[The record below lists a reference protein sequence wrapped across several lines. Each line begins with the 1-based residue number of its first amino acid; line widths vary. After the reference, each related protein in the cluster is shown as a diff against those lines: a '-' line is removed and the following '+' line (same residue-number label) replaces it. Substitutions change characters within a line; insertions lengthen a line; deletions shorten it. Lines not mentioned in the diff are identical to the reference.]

1 MIKTIIF
8 TTDFSAL
15 SMQAFKYTIAL
26 AKRTNAKIIVC
37 YALEVPSTI
46 YSLAISVGKYTDELK
61 GNALARLTSFVGGE
75 DLEGVEVET
84 RLCSGLPEQVLND
97 LAAELEA
104 DLVVMARHS
113 RSTLERFFMGSTTEK
128 ILHETRFP
136 ILVVPHD
143 GPRTVRWKPVL
154 CAVDFSETS
163 KQALHFSIRLVKEYG
178 AELSAV
184 HVVEFGASIE
194 RIATEKLRAQLDT
207 LVEKAKQE
215 LDKVVHTHAAPAGTT
230 TVVAEGKPAPI
241 IVEQAGILGAD
252 LVIVGERG
260 HSLLER
266 MAIGSTTSAILR
278 SASVPVLVV
287 PAGCAV

>member
-26 AKRTNAKIIVC
+26 AKRTNAKIMVC

-46 YSLAISVGKYTDELK
+46 Y
-61 GNALARLTSFVGGE
+61 F
-75 DLEGVEVET
+75 
-84 RLCSGLPEQVLND
+84 
-97 LAAELEA
+97 
-104 DLVVMARHS
+104 
-113 RSTLERFFMGSTTEK
+113 
-128 ILHETRFP
+128 
-136 ILVVPHD
+136 
-143 GPRTVRWKPVL
+143 
-154 CAVDFSETS
+154 
-163 KQALHFSIRLVKEYG
+163 
-178 AELSAV
+178 
-184 HVVEFGASIE
+184 
-194 RIATEKLRAQLDT
+194 ATEKLRAQLDT